1 MIQANPIAIVAAIIT
16 IAAVIIGVKCYQAY
30 TALKLENERLVKDQT
45 ENLQKKDDEIADLKQ
60 KNVDSETKCTNLG
73 ADLKNAD
80 ADLKTLDADLKTAK
94 AESKTKLNKEIADLK
109 KANTLFQT
117 MIEEL
122 NLKIETLSKP
132 VPKPTEYKVKQTTTN
147 NKKSHSK

>member
-80 ADLKTLDADLKTAK
+80 ADLKTAK